1 MVLFD
6 LWHAGRLGCE
16 RGWDRQLRCAGD
28 DWHSVRSLV
37 GEGRCT
43 IAKSSACGSIPMRGL
58 HRVGERR
65 RMGGYDL
72 TRDDDG
78 YERMGM

>member
-1 MVLFD
+1 M
-6 LWHAGRLGCE
+6 
-16 RGWDRQLRCAGD
+16 
-28 DWHSVRSLV
+28 

-43 IAKSSACGSIPMRGL
+43 IAKCSACGSIPMHGL

-65 RMGGYDL
+65 RMGGYGL

-78 YERMGM
+78 CEKMGM